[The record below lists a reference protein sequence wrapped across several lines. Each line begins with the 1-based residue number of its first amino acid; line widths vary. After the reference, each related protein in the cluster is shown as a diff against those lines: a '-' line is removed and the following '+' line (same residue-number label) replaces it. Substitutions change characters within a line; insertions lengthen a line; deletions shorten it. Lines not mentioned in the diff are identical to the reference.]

1 MLDSEDRE
9 PVLGLSGDPAELGR
23 VRRWARSRLTGLDPA
38 LLADAVGALD
48 ELTSNAI
55 RHGAAPRR
63 VRLRRAPSLLRI
75 EVSDGSP
82 EPAAYRTPDNDGGRG
97 LRMVDAYV
105 DAWGQTIGDDG
116 KTVWADIALGPLT
129 LKTDLSEREVTGGAT
144 VASG

>member
-1 MLDSEDRE
+1 MLD
-9 PVLGLSGDPAELGR
+9 LSGNPAELGR

-55 RHGAAPRR
+55 RHGAPPRR

-82 EPAAYRTPDNDGGRG
+82 EPAEYRTPDNDGGRG
-97 LRMVDAYV
+97 LRLVDAYV
-105 DAWGQTIGDDG
+105 SAWGQTMGDAG
-116 KTVWADIALGPLT
+116 KTVWADIALGPKPT
-129 LKTDLSEREVTGGAT
+129 
-144 VASG
+144 